1 MIHPRYQGARKW
13 RHHRIWACTKW
24 SPTNPIYFR
33 ISVPAARLGD
43 RMEAMFPKHAV
54 WGAIPVYHGIPW
66 YTMVYHDVQTQIHRW
81 CWVNKLHFKHLDTKS
96 TSSRVKLPISLW
108 QRISMWVYLRQ
119 NEPTSPWRSA
129 PVAGAH
135 FALANCLLQPGQ
147 QHEENQRGTPDH
159 PDAGPAGNE
168 IETMAHPG
176 MLWDLTK

>member
-1 MIHPRYQGARKW
+1 MHKVKPSQSHLLSNLSSGSSPRRSYGS
-13 RHHRIWACTKW
+13 H
-24 SPTNPIYFR
+24 
-33 ISVPAARLGD
+33 VPETCCLG
-43 RMEAMFPKHAV
+43 
-54 WGAIPVYHGIPW
+54 GYTGIPW
-66 YTMVYHDVQTQIHRW
+66 YTMVYHDVQTQKKRW
-81 CWVNKLHFKHLDTKS
+81 CWVNKLHFKHLDIKS
-96 TSSRVKLPISLW
+96 ASSRVKLPISHW